1 MYSAVGVNKRSLT
14 VPKVLKVKFEVSNDQ
29 IAIIKLV
36 HDKLSKSY
44 EPDLLSLSLKLAGV
58 VKPEVRVKDLTE
70 QQVGLI
76 NTLLTKEY
84 RVEGELRRETSAH
97 MQRLTEIGCYRGHR
111 HRRSLPARGQRT
123 KTNARTR
130 KGPRKTVGVVR
141 QKAERA
147 VTKDSGTAKK

>member
-58 VKPEVRVKDLTE
+58 VKALDAQVLSTEDSHAAIMAAIRQKKTE
-70 QQVGLI
+70 QSQVSDSGLAI
-76 NTLLTKEY
+76 PID
-84 RVEGELRRETSAH
+84 REGAKRKQSVFARRLGEH
-97 MQRLTEIGCYRGHR
+97 IQRLSRQFGLSLRGLHCII
-111 HRRSLPARGQRT
+111 
-123 KTNARTR
+123 
-130 KGPRKTVGVVR
+130 
-141 QKAERA
+141 
-147 VTKDSGTAKK
+147 